1 MPVAEPC
8 RAIPKG
14 AEHLCRLVGNTPLL
28 EITFRYRADVRKLYA
43 KAEYRNFTGSIKDRM
58 AFHILRAAY
67 ADGELRPGEPIAE
80 ATSGNTGIAIAAIG
94 AAMGHPVTIYMP
106 DWMSRERVQ
115 LIQSYGATVVPVSSA
130 EGGFLG
136 SIRRTE
142 EHKGREPQLFLTRQF
157 ANHANVQA
165 HAQTTGPEIL
175 DQLASKDLSVDAF
188 VAGVGTGGTIM
199 GVAAALRAA
208 DVSAKLYP
216 VEPAESPTLSTGYKV
231 GCHRIQGISDEF
243 IPAIL
248 KLEQLDDV
256 LAISDGDSILMAQK
270 LASSLGLGVGISS
283 GCNFLAAIRAMD
295 RLPPGAVVTTIF
307 CDDNRKYLSTDLMRT
322 EPVKDSYQSPMIE
335 LLDFAV
341 IPARGAHESEL

>member
-1 MPVAEPC
+1 M
-8 RAIPKG
+8 
-14 AEHLCRLVGNTPLL
+14 LQ
-28 EITFRYRADVRKLYA
+28 ITFRYKAAVRKLYA
-43 KAEYRNFTGSIKDRM
+43 KAEYGNFTGSIKDRM
-58 AFHILRAAY
+58 AFHILRTAY

-80 ATSGNTGIAIAAIG
+80 ATSGNTGIALAAIG
-94 AAMGHPVTIYMP
+94 AAMGHSVTIYMP

-142 EHKGREPQLFLTRQF
+142 EHKRRDPQLFLTRQF
-157 ANHANVQA
+157 ANGANMRA
-165 HAQTTGPEIL
+165 HALTTGPEIL
-175 DQLASKDLSVDAF
+175 RQLASIGHTLDAF

-208 DVSAKLYP
+208 GVQAKLYP

-243 IPAIL
+243 IPEIL
-248 KLEQLDDV
+248 KLEQLDEV

-283 GCNFLAAIRAMD
+283 GCNFLAAVSALD
-295 RLPPGAVVTTIF
+295 RLPPDAVVTTIF
-307 CDDNRKYLSTDLMRT
+307 CDDNRKYLSTDLMRV
-322 EPVKDSYQSPMIE
+322 EPVKRSYLSSEIE

-341 IPARGAHESEL
+341 IPAQGVH